1 MPRSFPGPAGFRTDA
16 ACRSRCAA
24 GLVALV
30 ALSGVAAAT
39 EPARR
44 PNIVV
49 IVADDLGYA
58 DLGFQGGRDVPTPH
72 LDALAARGVRC
83 TSGYVS
89 GPYCSPTRAGLL
101 TGRYQQRFGHEF
113 NPGPAGP
120 DNAAVGLPLSETT
133 LAQRLRQAG
142 YATGLVGKWH
152 LGHGPEYQPQ
162 ARGFDEFFG
171 FLGGSHGYG
180 PFPDGD
186 RGPNAIRRGRDPVA
200 EKEYLTDAFAR
211 EAVSFIDRHAAAPF
225 FLMLTFN
232 AVHSPMEARA
242 GDEARFAALSPP
254 RRRIYAAMLSAMDD
268 AVGKVHAALAE
279 RKLTGDTLVF
289 FISDNGGP
297 PVNASSNGHLRG
309 HKATT
314 WEGGIRV
321 PFVVS
326 WPGTL
331 PAGATYD
338 RPVIQLDILPT
349 ALAAAGAPLP
359 DGIDGVDLRPYLA
372 GDRSAAPHES
382 LYWRFGQ
389 QRAIRA
395 GDWKLVEATGGTGP
409 MLVNL
414 ADDAAEQTDR
424 SAAEPDARR
433 RLEEAWNAWNA
444 TLEAPRWSRGNPA
457 RQRQRQQQPRQRQGD
472 RQPAPPAAR

>member
-1 MPRSFPGPAGFRTDA
+1 MVRSTNPRPAG
-16 ACRSRCAA
+16 S
-24 GLVALV
+24 
-30 ALSGVAAAT
+30 
-39 EPARR
+39 
-44 PNIVV
+44 
-49 IVADDLGYA
+49 
-58 DLGFQGGRDVPTPH
+58 
-72 LDALAARGVRC
+72 
-83 TSGYVS
+83 
-89 GPYCSPTRAGLL
+89 
-101 TGRYQQRFGHEF
+101 
-113 NPGPAGP
+113 
-120 DNAAVGLPLSETT
+120 
-133 LAQRLRQAG
+133 
-142 YATGLVGKWH
+142 
-152 LGHGPEYQPQ
+152 
-162 ARGFDEFFG
+162 
-171 FLGGSHGYG
+171 SHGYG